1 MGRRIMTVDEL
12 YSFCLKNNFLNFDS
26 KEFGKELVVQMPAN
40 FAKSD
45 DDTDKMTEG
54 LTPFISRAFHDH
66 INLNKSEIKEQDFK
80 DNLPS
85 SNLRP
90 ILANIKKDEETGEL
104 DFGSHDYHIEK
115 VKEVDEN
122 GKEFIVEKTVYD
134 EQPIG
139 VIDGSKTSIEYDEE
153 AKVNRAVLH
162 GYLYNEY
169 CQDAIDILNRRGTVE
184 CSVELVIRQM
194 SMDGKTKSLVLNDF
208 YVAGLT
214 LLSAKTK
221 PGMAGSNFK
230 IEDFSLENETLNF
243 EKQLIEMQAKLNELE
258 ARFNINNNII
268 RKEEQIEVDI
278 NKENFEEV
286 TDTEEV
292 TETEETTEEEVT
304 VTENESEE
312 TVDETSEDETV
323 ETEDETTEIKEDNA
337 CGGSTKKKKKCEEDE
352 PEEKSDEKEESD
364 EDEPE
369 VKEDNA
375 CGGGG
380 STKKK
385 KKNSIECS
393 YTVNGETKT
402 FAVSLQDKIYNIQ
415 DLVNQTYAEA
425 DNTYYGVSVYDSY
438 VIMQDWCSGRYFK
451 QSYTD
456 ENDTYTLTGDRI
468 EVYAEFVTKDELD
481 ELNDMRS
488 NYSTVVNE
496 LNQYKYNEE
505 FADKMTVFE
514 DEAYADYLETDE
526 FKTLM
531 SKETVDKYSKD
542 ELVEKAD
549 ATLGKFVKSTKT
561 FSYTEN
567 KAKKS
572 IASVKVFSDV
582 SKTRKP
588 SRYGDL
594 FKNE

>member
-26 KEFGKELVVQMPAN
+26 KEFGKELVVEMPAN
-40 FAKSD
+40 FEKSN

-54 LTPFISRAFHDH
+54 LTPFVSRAFHDH

-80 DNLPS
+80 NNLPS

-90 ILANIKKDEETGEL
+90 ILANIKKDDETGEL

-122 GKEFIVEKTVYD
+122 GKEFTVEKTVYD

-153 AKVNRAVLH
+153 AKVNRAILH

-169 CQDAIDILNRRGTVE
+169 CQDAIDILNRRGTVD

-230 IEDFSLENETLNF
+230 IEDFSLENETQSF

-258 ARFNINNNII
+258 ARFNINNTI
-268 RKEEQIEVDI
+268 RKEEEIEVE
-278 NKENFEEV
+278 NKENFDKV
-286 TDTEEV
+286 TEAVEV

-323 ETEDETTEIKEDNA
+323 DEENSEETTDESDEETEDEE
-337 CGGSTKKKKKCEEDE
+337 ST
-352 PEEKSDEKEESD
+352 
-364 EDEPE
+364 

-375 CGGGG
+375 CGGGSG

-393 YTVNGETKT
+393 YTVNDETKT
-402 FAVSLQDKIYNIQ
+402 YAVSLDEKISAIHC
-415 DLVNQTYAEA
+415 LVNDTYAEA

-451 QSYTD
+451 QSYMD
-456 ENDTYTLTGDRI
+456 ENDTYTLTGDRV
-468 EVYAEFVTKDELD
+468 EVYAEFVTKDELN

-514 DEAYADYLETDE
+514 DEAYTDYLETDE
-526 FKTLM
+526 FKALM
-531 SKETVDKYSKD
+531 SKETVDKYSK
-542 ELVEKAD
+542 EKLAEKAD
-549 ATLGKFVKSTKT
+549 ATLGKIVKSTKT

-567 KAKKS
+567 KIKKP

-582 SKTRKP
+582 NKTRKP

>member
-26 KEFGKELVVQMPAN
+26 KEFGKELVVEMPAN
-40 FAKSD
+40 FEKSN

-122 GKEFIVEKTVYD
+122 GKEFTVEKTVYD

-169 CQDAIDILNRRGTVE
+169 CQDAIDILNRRGTVD

-230 IEDFSLENETLNF
+230 IEDFSLENETQSF

-258 ARFNINNNII
+258 ARFNINNTI
-268 RKEEQIEVDI
+268 RKEEEIEVE

-286 TDTEEV
+286 TETVEV

-323 ETEDETTEIKEDNA
+323 DTEDEATEIKEDNA
-337 CGGSTKKKKKCEEDE
+337 CGG
-352 PEEKSDEKEESD
+352 
-364 EDEPE
+364 
-369 VKEDNA
+369 
-375 CGGGG
+375 G
-380 STKKK
+380 SGSVKKK

-393 YTVNGETKT
+393 YTVNDETKT
-402 FAVSLQDKIYNIQ
+402 YAVSLDEKISAIHC
-415 DLVNQTYAEA
+415 LVNDTYAEA

-456 ENDTYTLTGDRI
+456 ENDTYTLTGDRV
-468 EVYAEFVTKDELD
+468 EVYAEFVTKDELN

-514 DEAYADYLETDE
+514 DEAYTDYLETDE
-526 FKTLM
+526 FKALM
-531 SKETVDKYSKD
+531 SKETVDKYSK
-542 ELVEKAD
+542 EKLAEKAD

-567 KAKKS
+567 KTKKP

-582 SKTRKP
+582 NKTRKP

>member
-26 KEFGKELVVQMPAN
+26 KEFGKELVVEMPAN
-40 FAKSD
+40 FEKSN

-54 LTPFISRAFHDH
+54 LTPFVSRAFHDH

-115 VKEVDEN
+115 LKEVDEN
-122 GKEFIVEKTVYD
+122 GKEFTVEKTVYD

-169 CQDAIDILNRRGTVE
+169 CQDAIDILNRRGTVD

-230 IEDFSLENETLNF
+230 IEDFSLENETQSF

-258 ARFNINNNII
+258 ARFNINNTI
-268 RKEEQIEVDI
+268 RKEEEIEVE

-286 TDTEEV
+286 TETVEV

-323 ETEDETTEIKEDNA
+323 DTEDEATEIKEDNA
-337 CGGSTKKKKKCEEDE
+337 CGG
-352 PEEKSDEKEESD
+352 
-364 EDEPE
+364 
-369 VKEDNA
+369 
-375 CGGGG
+375 G
-380 STKKK
+380 SGSVKKK

-393 YTVNGETKT
+393 YTVNDETKT
-402 FAVSLQDKIYNIQ
+402 YAVSLDEKISAIHC
-415 DLVNQTYAEA
+415 LVNDTYAEA

-451 QSYTD
+451 QSYMD
-456 ENDTYTLTGDRI
+456 ENDTYTLTGDRV
-468 EVYAEFVTKDELD
+468 EVYAEFVTKDELN

-514 DEAYADYLETDE
+514 DEAYTDYLETDE
-526 FKTLM
+526 FKALM
-531 SKETVDKYSKD
+531 SKETVDKYSKE
-542 ELVEKAD
+542 ELAEKAD

-567 KAKKS
+567 KTKKP

-582 SKTRKP
+582 NKTRKP

>member
-40 FAKSD
+40 FEKSD
-45 DDTDKMTEG
+45 DGTDKMTEG
-54 LTPFISRAFHDH
+54 LTPFVSRAFHDH

-230 IEDFSLENETLNF
+230 IEDFSLENETQSF
-243 EKQLIEMQAKLNELE
+243 EKQLNEMQAKLNELE
-258 ARFNINNNII
+258 ARFIINNTNG
-268 RKEEQIEVDI
+268 KEEARVEM
-278 NKENFEEV
+278 NENFDEV
-286 TDTEEV
+286 TETEKV

-323 ETEDETTEIKEDNA
+323 DEENSEETTDESDEETEDEE
-337 CGGSTKKKKKCEEDE
+337 ST
-352 PEEKSDEKEESD
+352 
-364 EDEPE
+364 

-375 CGGGG
+375 CGNGG
-380 STKKK
+380 SGTTKKKK
-385 KKNSIECS
+385 KKNSVE
-393 YTVNGETKT
+393 NEPMTKT
-402 FAVSLQDKIYNIQ
+402 YEISHDDIRYALYN
-415 DLVNQTYAEA
+415 LLSSYEES
-425 DNTYYGVSVYDSY
+425 DNDWYYITGVYDSY
-438 VIMQDWCSGRYFK
+438 FVYESWNGGKIYGQK
-451 QSYTD
+451 YTKD
-456 ENDTYTLTGDRI
+456 NDNVAFDGERYTLHKEYLTDS
-468 EVYAEFVTKDELD
+468 EFAELQS
-481 ELNDMRS
+481 MRS
-488 NYSTVVNE
+488 NYASLKEFKETAEKNE
-496 LNQYKYNEE
+496 LHAKREEILNSEKYEAVSDTEAFKELVKNMDNYSLEE
-505 FADKMTVFE
+505 LDKEAKIIFADNFNM
-514 DEAYADYLETDE
+514 ET
-526 FKTLM
+526 FAAHT
-531 SKETVDKYSKD
+531 
-542 ELVEKAD
+542 EKAQ
-549 ATLGKFVKSTKT
+549 KNST
-561 FSYTEN
+561 
-567 KAKKS
+567 
-572 IASVKVFSDV
+572 VKVFANV
-582 SKTRKP
+582 NKSKKD
-588 SRYGDL
+588 SRYGNL
-594 FKNE
+594 FSK

>member
-26 KEFGKELVVQMPAN
+26 KEFGKELVVEMPAN
-40 FAKSD
+40 FEKSND
-45 DDTDKMTEG
+45 NTDKMTEG

-122 GKEFIVEKTVYD
+122 GKEFTVEKTVYD

-169 CQDAIDILNRRGTVE
+169 CQDAIDILNRRGTVD

-230 IEDFSLENETLNF
+230 IEDFSLENETQSF

-258 ARFNINNNII
+258 ARFNINNTI
-268 RKEEQIEVDI
+268 RKEEEIEVE

-286 TDTEEV
+286 TETVEV

-323 ETEDETTEIKEDNA
+323 DTEDEATEIKEDNA
-337 CGGSTKKKKKCEEDE
+337 CGGGS
-352 PEEKSDEKEESD
+352 
-364 EDEPE
+364 
-369 VKEDNA
+369 
-375 CGGGG
+375 G

-393 YTVNGETKT
+393 YTVNDETKT
-402 FAVSLQDKIYNIQ
+402 YAVSLDEKISAIHC
-415 DLVNQTYAEA
+415 LVNDTYAEA
-425 DNTYYGVSVYDSY
+425 DNTYYGVSVYNSY

-451 QSYTD
+451 QSYMD
-456 ENDTYTLTGDRI
+456 ENDTYTLTGDRV
-468 EVYAEFVTKDELD
+468 EVYAEFVTKDELN

-514 DEAYADYLETDE
+514 DEAYTDYLETDE

-531 SKETVDKYSKD
+531 SKETVDKYSKE
-542 ELVEKAD
+542 ELAEKAD
-549 ATLGKFVKSTKT
+549 AALGKFVKSTKT

-567 KAKKS
+567 KTKKP

-582 SKTRKP
+582 NKTRKP

>member
-26 KEFGKELVVQMPAN
+26 KEFGKELVVEMPAN
-40 FAKSD
+40 FEKSN

-54 LTPFISRAFHDH
+54 LTPFVSRAFHDH

-122 GKEFIVEKTVYD
+122 GKEFTVEKTVYD

-169 CQDAIDILNRRGTVE
+169 CQDAIDILNRRGTVD

-230 IEDFSLENETLNF
+230 IEDFSLENETQSF

-258 ARFNINNNII
+258 ARFNINNTI
-268 RKEEQIEVDI
+268 RKEEEIEVE

-286 TDTEEV
+286 TETVEV

-323 ETEDETTEIKEDNA
+323 DTEDEATEIKEDNA
-337 CGGSTKKKKKCEEDE
+337 CGGGS
-352 PEEKSDEKEESD
+352 
-364 EDEPE
+364 
-369 VKEDNA
+369 
-375 CGGGG
+375 G

-393 YTVNGETKT
+393 YTVNDETKT
-402 FAVSLQDKIYNIQ
+402 YAVSLDEKISAIHC
-415 DLVNQTYAEA
+415 LVNDTYAEA

-468 EVYAEFVTKDELD
+468 EVYAEFVTKDELN

-488 NYSTVVNE
+488 NYSTIVNE

-514 DEAYADYLETDE
+514 DEAYTDYLETDE
-526 FKTLM
+526 FKALM
-531 SKETVDKYSKD
+531 SKETVDKYSKE
-542 ELVEKAD
+542 ELAEKAD

-567 KAKKS
+567 KTKKP

-582 SKTRKP
+582 NKTRKP

>member
-1 MGRRIMTVDEL
+1 MTVDEL

-26 KEFGKELVVQMPAN
+26 KEFGKELVVEMPAN
-40 FAKSD
+40 FEKSN

-54 LTPFISRAFHDH
+54 LTPFVSRAFHDH

-122 GKEFIVEKTVYD
+122 GKEFTVEKTVYD

-169 CQDAIDILNRRGTVE
+169 CQDAIDILNRRGTVD

-230 IEDFSLENETLNF
+230 IEDFSLENETQSF
-243 EKQLIEMQAKLNELE
+243 EKQLNEMQAKLNELE
-258 ARFNINNNII
+258 ARFIINNTNG
-268 RKEEQIEVDI
+268 KEETRVEM
-278 NKENFEEV
+278 NENFDEV
-286 TDTEEV
+286 TETEKV

-323 ETEDETTEIKEDNA
+323 DEENSEETTDESDEETEDDETT
-337 CGGSTKKKKKCEEDE
+337 
-352 PEEKSDEKEESD
+352 
-364 EDEPE
+364 

-380 STKKK
+380 SGTTKKK

-393 YTVNGETKT
+393 YEVDGETKK
-402 FAVSLQDKIYNIQ
+402 FAVSLQEKIYSIQ
-415 DLVNQTYAEA
+415 DLVNATYAEA
-425 DNTYYGVSVYDSY
+425 DNTYYGVSVYEDY
-438 VIMQDWCSGRYFK
+438 VVMCDYWSGRYYK
-451 QSYTD
+451 QSYTS
-456 ENDTYTLTGDRI
+456 ENDNYSLTGDRV
-468 EVYAEFVTKDELD
+468 EVYAEFVTSDEQKELD
-481 ELNDMRS
+481 AMRS
-488 NYSTVVNE
+488 NYAALKEFKETAEKNE
-496 LNQYKYNEE
+496 LHAKREEILNSEKYEAVSDTEAFKELVKNMDNYSLEE
-505 FADKMTVFE
+505 LEKEAKIIFADNFNM
-514 DEAYADYLETDE
+514 ET
-526 FKTLM
+526 FATH
-531 SKETVDKYSKD
+531 T
-542 ELVEKAD
+542 EKAQ
-549 ATLGKFVKSTKT
+549 KNST
-561 FSYTEN
+561 
-567 KAKKS
+567 
-572 IASVKVFSDV
+572 VKVFANV
-582 SKTRKP
+582 NKSKKD
-588 SRYGDL
+588 SRYGNL
-594 FKNE
+594 FSK

>member
-26 KEFGKELVVQMPAN
+26 KEFGKELVVEMPAH
-40 FAKSD
+40 FEKSD
-45 DDTDKMTEG
+45 DNTDKMTEG
-54 LTPFISRAFHDH
+54 LTPFVSRAFHDH

-122 GKEFIVEKTVYD
+122 GKEFVVEKTVYD

-258 ARFNINNNII
+258 ARFNINNTI

-352 PEEKSDEKEESD
+352 PEEKSDE
-364 EDEPE
+364 DEPE

-380 STKKK
+380 SGTKKK

-393 YTVNGETKT
+393 YTVNDETKT
-402 FAVSLQDKIYNIQ
+402 YAVSLQDKIYNIQ
-415 DLVNQTYAEA
+415 DLVNQTYADA

-451 QSYTD
+451 QSYID

-468 EVYAEFVTKDELD
+468 EVYAEFVTADEQK

-505 FADKMTVFE
+505 FTDKMTVFE
-514 DEAYADYLETDE
+514 DEAYADYLETEE
-526 FKTLM
+526 FKALM
-531 SKETVDKYSKD
+531 SKETVDKYSKE
-542 ELVEKAD
+542 ELAEKAD

-567 KAKKS
+567 KTKKP
-572 IASVKVFSDV
+572 IGSVKVFSDV